1 MTGCAT
7 DAEGKI
13 MKNQLKIIIGML
25 IMLLVLSCKKG
36 EYINNSIRFTTI
48 SFEQIQS
55 VRIPYLEVNNV
66 RYYESYGIYLM
77 PYIDADS
84 IEISGEYDNGR
95 KHFKQKI
102 VNKYSSNRLYVYYKN
117 MIDSTLQI
125 GGPHPLGDVEP
136 PEGMIG
142 LKFFGANKQIS
153 PDGKPIHLVI
163 YDVEGEIQN
172 QIEPKYIVI
181 DTIRNITNDI
191 PVNFVNVKLPKKNW
205 RFKVLNEDKTEAKI
219 NGRILF
225 DFQTSAYKKVR
236 IFKLSDGFRL
246 PPPFANKDLNSGFK
260 YSTNEYAISLIEP
273 YLDR

>member
-1 MTGCAT
+1 
-7 DAEGKI
+7 
-13 MKNQLKIIIGML
+13 MKKL
-25 IMLLVLSCKKG
+25 IQGIFIFSALSICFLSCKKG

-55 VRIPYLEVNNV
+55 VQIPYLEVNNV
-66 RYYESYGIYLM
+66 RYYQKNGYLM

-102 VNKYSSNRLYVYYKN
+102 VNKYGSNRLYVYYKN
-117 MIDSTLQI
+117 MVDSTLQI

-172 QIEPKYIVI
+172 EIEPKYTVI

-191 PVNFVNVKLPKKNW
+191 PLNFVNVKLPKKNW

-246 PPPFANKDLNSGFK
+246 PPPFANRDLNSRFQYK
-260 YSTNEYAISLIEP
+260 TNAYAISLIQP